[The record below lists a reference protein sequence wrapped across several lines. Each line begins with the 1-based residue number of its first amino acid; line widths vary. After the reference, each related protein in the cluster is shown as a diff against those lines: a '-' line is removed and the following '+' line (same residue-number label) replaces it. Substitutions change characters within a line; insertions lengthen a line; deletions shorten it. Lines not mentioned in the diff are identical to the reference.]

1 MSISTLGTWGWG
13 VRTTLRTGGADG
25 PRLVLHR
32 STASRIAALVLLV
45 LALLLLGVMGLRAFS
60 GPFNQ
65 DSRDSFWMVAIYL
78 AAPMALLAINMLR
91 RRTVLSAR
99 GIEMRRLL
107 WTERR
112 PWPATPSGITLSEH
126 MLNGRVGG
134 NRIERYRLSL
144 VDGMPDELVRLPG
157 CVFTGIGRF
166 NPDVRDQARMAL
178 RDIQEFAVRQGWIV
192 SDPRAV
198 AADPRLVE
206 ARATA
211 SAARV
216 ASRPLAYRAP
226 AWRRIW
232 EYLCDRGLFLVCL
245 GAFLLMLG
253 VTFLVAPGPDTPSA
267 LHAVLLLLGALVAL
281 GWAARRLSPYLRAT
295 VVDGEGI
302 RAGGKRLEWPESR
315 SDLYVAG
322 GQVVLVSYD
331 GYACPLPGTGGL
343 HPDLERREAVAAAQC
358 EEIWCW
364 GLAHGVVSA
373 GGRYVPLRQADAQ
386 REREIFE
393 ARAGMARR
401 R

>member
-1 MSISTLGTWGWG
+1 M
-13 VRTTLRTGGADG
+13 RTTLRTGGADG

-32 STASRIAALVLLV
+32 STASKGSTLVLLI

-107 WTERR
+107 WTEHR
-112 PWPATPSGITLSEH
+112 PWPATPSGLTLSAH

-134 NRIERYRLSL
+134 SRIERYRLAL
-144 VDGMPDELVRLPG
+144 VDGMPGELVRLPG

-166 NPDVRDQARMAL
+166 NRDVSDQARMAL
-178 RDIQEFAVRQGWIV
+178 KDIWECAQRQGWIV
-192 SDPRAV
+192 SDPRTVAV
-198 AADPRLVE
+198 DPRLVE
-206 ARATA
+206 AQAAA
-211 SAARV
+211 SAGSAGA

-245 GAFLLMLG
+245 GVFLIMLG
-253 VTFLVAPGPDTPSA
+253 VTFLVAPGPETPSA
-267 LHAVLLLLGALVAL
+267 FHAVLLLLGALVTL

-295 VVDGEGI
+295 VVDREGI
-302 RAGGKRLEWPESR
+302 RAGGKRLEWPQSR

-358 EEIWCW
+358 EEIWWCW
-364 GLAHGVVSA
+364 GLAHGVV
-373 GGRYVPLRQADAQ
+373 GGGHYVRLRQADAQ
-386 REREIFE
+386 CEREIFE

>member
-1 MSISTLGTWGWG
+1 M
-13 VRTTLRTGGADG
+13 RTTLRKGGADG
-25 PRLVLHR
+25 PRLELHR
-32 STASRIAALVLLV
+32 STASKGSALVLLI

-60 GPFNQ
+60 VPFNQ

-112 PWPATPSGITLSEH
+112 PWPATPSGLTLSAH

-134 NRIERYRLSL
+134 NRIEWYRLAL
-144 VDGMPDELVRLPG
+144 VDGMPGELVRLPG

-166 NPDVRDQARMAL
+166 NRDVSDQARMAL
-178 RDIQEFAVRQGWIV
+178 KDIWEYAQRQGWIV

-198 AADPRLVE
+198 AVDPRLVE
-206 ARATA
+206 AQAAA
-211 SAARV
+211 SAGSAGA

-245 GAFLLMLG
+245 GAFLIMLG
-253 VTFLVAPGPDTPSA
+253 VTFLVAPGPETPSA
-267 LHAVLLLLGALVAL
+267 FHAVLLLLGALVTL

-295 VVDGEGI
+295 VVDREGI
-302 RAGGKRLEWPESR
+302 RAGGKRLEWPQSR

-322 GQVVLVSYD
+322 GQVVMVSYD
-331 GYACPLPGTGGL
+331 CYTCPLSGTGGL

-358 EEIWCW
+358 EEIWRW
-364 GLAHGVVSA
+364 GLAHGVVS
-373 GGRYVPLRQADAQ
+373 GGPYVRLRQADAQ
-386 REREIFE
+386 RGREIFE

>member
-1 MSISTLGTWGWG
+1 M
-13 VRTTLRTGGADG
+13 RTTLRTGGADG

-32 STASRIAALVLLV
+32 STASKGSALVLLI

-60 GPFNQ
+60 VPFNQ

-112 PWPATPSGITLSEH
+112 PWPATPSGLTISVH

-134 NRIERYRLSL
+134 SRIEWYRLAL

-211 SAARV
+211 GSAGA
-216 ASRPLAYRAP
+216 ASGPLTYRAP

-245 GAFLLMLG
+245 GVFLIMLG
-253 VTFLVAPGPDTPSA
+253 VTFLVAPGPETPSA
-267 LHAVLLLLGALVAL
+267 FHAVLLLLGALVTL

-295 VVDGEGI
+295 VVDREGI
-302 RAGGKRLEWPESR
+302 RAGGKRLEWPQSR

-386 REREIFE
+386 CEREIFE

>member
-1 MSISTLGTWGWG
+1 

-32 STASRIAALVLLV
+32 STASKGSTLVLLI

-78 AAPMALLAINMLR
+78 AAPMALLALNMLR

-112 PWPATPSGITLSEH
+112 PWPATPSGLTISVH

-134 NRIERYRLSL
+134 SRIEWYRLAL

-211 SAARV
+211 GSAGA
-216 ASRPLAYRAP
+216 ASGPLTYRAP

-245 GAFLLMLG
+245 GTFLIMLG

-267 LHAVLLLLGALVAL
+267 FHAVLLLLGALVAL

-295 VVDGEGI
+295 VTDGEGI

>member
-1 MSISTLGTWGWG
+1 
-13 VRTTLRTGGADG
+13 
-25 PRLVLHR
+25 
-32 STASRIAALVLLV
+32 
-45 LALLLLGVMGLRAFS
+45 
-60 GPFNQ
+60 
-65 DSRDSFWMVAIYL
+65 
-78 AAPMALLAINMLR
+78 
-91 RRTVLSAR
+91 
-99 GIEMRRLL
+99 
-107 WTERR
+107 
-112 PWPATPSGITLSEH
+112 

-134 NRIERYRLSL
+134 NRIEWYRLAL
-144 VDGMPDELVRLPG
+144 VDGMPGELVRLPG

-166 NPDVRDQARMAL
+166 NRDVSDQARMAL
-178 RDIQEFAVRQGWIV
+178 KDIWEYAQRQGWIV

-198 AADPRLVE
+198 AVDPRLVE
-206 ARATA
+206 AQAAA
-211 SAARV
+211 SAGSAGA

-245 GAFLLMLG
+245 GVFLIMLG
-253 VTFLVAPGPDTPSA
+253 VTFLVAPGPETPSA
-267 LHAVLLLLGALVAL
+267 FHAVLLLLGALVTL

-295 VVDGEGI
+295 VVDREGI
-302 RAGGKRLEWPESR
+302 RAGGKRLEWPQSR

-364 GLAHGVVSA
+364 GLAHGVV
-373 GGRYVPLRQADAQ
+373 GGGHYVRLRQADAQ
-386 REREIFE
+386 CEREIFE

>member
-1 MSISTLGTWGWG
+1 M
-13 VRTTLRTGGADG
+13 RTTLRTGGADG

-112 PWPATPSGITLSEH
+112 PWPATPSGLTLSAH

-134 NRIERYRLSL
+134 NRIEWYRLAL
-144 VDGMPDELVRLPG
+144 VDGMPGELVRLPG

-166 NPDVRDQARMAL
+166 NRDVSDQARMAL
-178 RDIQEFAVRQGWIV
+178 KDIWEYAQRQGWIV

-198 AADPRLVE
+198 AVDPRLVE
-206 ARATA
+206 AQAAA
-211 SAARV
+211 SAGSAGA

-245 GAFLLMLG
+245 GAFLIMLG
-253 VTFLVAPGPDTPSA
+253 VTFLVAPGPETPSA
-267 LHAVLLLLGALVAL
+267 FHAVLLLLGALVTL

-295 VVDGEGI
+295 VVDREGI
-302 RAGGKRLEWPESR
+302 RAGGKRLEWPQSR

-331 GYACPLPGTGGL
+331 CYTCPLPGTGGL

>member
-1 MSISTLGTWGWG
+1 M
-13 VRTTLRTGGADG
+13 RTTLRTGGADG

-32 STASRIAALVLLV
+32 STASKGSALVLLI

-60 GPFNQ
+60 VPFNQ

-107 WTERR
+107 WTEHR
-112 PWPATPSGITLSEH
+112 PWPATPSGLTLSAH

-134 NRIERYRLSL
+134 SRIERYRLAL
-144 VDGMPDELVRLPG
+144 VDGMPDELIRLPG

-178 RDIQEFAVRQGWIV
+178 KDIWEYAQRQGWIV

-198 AADPRLVE
+198 AVDPRLVE
-206 ARATA
+206 AQAAA
-211 SAARV
+211 SAGSAGA

-245 GAFLLMLG
+245 GAFLIMLG
-253 VTFLVAPGPDTPSA
+253 VTFLVAPGPETPSA
-267 LHAVLLLLGALVAL
+267 FHAVLLLLGALVTL

-295 VVDGEGI
+295 VVDREGI
-302 RAGGKRLEWPESR
+302 RAGGKRLEWPQSR

-322 GQVVLVSYD
+322 GQVVMVSYD
-331 GYACPLPGTGGL
+331 CYTCPLPGTGGL

-358 EEIWCW
+358 EEIWRW

-373 GGRYVPLRQADAQ
+373 GHYVRLRQADAQ

>member
-1 MSISTLGTWGWG
+1 M
-13 VRTTLRTGGADG
+13 
-25 PRLVLHR
+25 
-32 STASRIAALVLLV
+32 LLV

-112 PWPATPSGITLSEH
+112 PWPATPSGLTLSAH

-134 NRIERYRLSL
+134 NRIEWYRLAL
-144 VDGMPDELVRLPG
+144 VDGMPGELVRLPG

-166 NPDVRDQARMAL
+166 NRDVSDQARMAL
-178 RDIQEFAVRQGWIV
+178 KDIWEYAQRQGWIV

-198 AADPRLVE
+198 AVDPRLVE
-206 ARATA
+206 AQAAA
-211 SAARV
+211 SAGSAGA

-245 GAFLLMLG
+245 GAFLIMLG
-253 VTFLVAPGPDTPSA
+253 VTFLVAPGPETPSA
-267 LHAVLLLLGALVAL
+267 FHAVLLLLGALVTL

-295 VVDGEGI
+295 VVDREGI
-302 RAGGKRLEWPESR
+302 RAGGKRLEWPQSR

-322 GQVVLVSYD
+322 GQVVMVSYD
-331 GYACPLPGTGGL
+331 CYTCPLSGTGGL

-358 EEIWCW
+358 EEIWRW
-364 GLAHGVVSA
+364 GLAHGVVV
-373 GGRYVPLRQADAQ
+373 GGHYVRLRQADAQ

>member
-1 MSISTLGTWGWG
+1 M
-13 VRTTLRTGGADG
+13 RTTLRTGGADG

-32 STASRIAALVLLV
+32 STASKGSALVLLI

-112 PWPATPSGITLSEH
+112 PWPATPSGLTLSAH

-134 NRIERYRLSL
+134 SRIERYRLAL

-211 SAARV
+211 GSAGA
-216 ASRPLAYRAP
+216 ASGPLTYRAP

-245 GAFLLMLG
+245 GVFLIMLG

-267 LHAVLLLLGALVAL
+267 FHAVLLLLGALVAL

-295 VVDGEGI
+295 VTDGEGI
-302 RAGGKRLEWPESR
+302 RAGGKRLEWPQSR

>member
-1 MSISTLGTWGWG
+1 M
-13 VRTTLRTGGADG
+13 RTTLRTGGADG

-32 STASRIAALVLLV
+32 STASKGSTLVLLI

-112 PWPATPSGITLSEH
+112 PWPATPSGLTLSAH

-134 NRIERYRLSL
+134 NRIERYRLAL
-144 VDGMPDELVRLPG
+144 VDGMPGELVRLPG

-178 RDIQEFAVRQGWIV
+178 KDIWECAQRQGWIV

-198 AADPRLVE
+198 AVDPRLVE
-206 ARATA
+206 AQAAA
-211 SAARV
+211 SAGSAGA

-245 GAFLLMLG
+245 GAFLIMLG
-253 VTFLVAPGPDTPSA
+253 VTFLVAPGPETPSA
-267 LHAVLLLLGALVAL
+267 FHAVLLLLGALVTL

-295 VVDGEGI
+295 VVDREGI
-302 RAGGKRLEWPESR
+302 RAGHIQVGAGLRPFETLP
-315 SDLYVAG
+315 AG

-364 GLAHGVVSA
+364 GLAHGVV
-373 GGRYVPLRQADAQ
+373 GGGHYVRLRQADAQ

>member
-1 MSISTLGTWGWG
+1 M
-13 VRTTLRTGGADG
+13 RTTLRTGGADG

-32 STASRIAALVLLV
+32 STASKGSALVLLI

-60 GPFNQ
+60 VPFNQ

-107 WTERR
+107 WTEHR
-112 PWPATPSGITLSEH
+112 PWPATPSGLTLSAH

-134 NRIERYRLSL
+134 SRIERYRLAL
-144 VDGMPDELVRLPG
+144 VDGMPDELIRLPG

-166 NPDVRDQARMAL
+166 NRDVSDQARMAL
-178 RDIQEFAVRQGWIV
+178 KDIWEYAQRQGWIV

-198 AADPRLVE
+198 AVDPRLVE
-206 ARATA
+206 AQAAA
-211 SAARV
+211 SAGSAGA

-245 GAFLLMLG
+245 GAFLIMLG
-253 VTFLVAPGPDTPSA
+253 VTFLVAPGPETPSA
-267 LHAVLLLLGALVAL
+267 FHAVLLLLGALVTL

-295 VVDGEGI
+295 VVDREGI
-302 RAGGKRLEWPESR
+302 RAGGKRLEWPQSR

-322 GQVVLVSYD
+322 GQVVMVSYD
-331 GYACPLPGTGGL
+331 CYTCPLSGTGGL

-358 EEIWCW
+358 EEIWRW
-364 GLAHGVVSA
+364 GLAHGVVV
-373 GGRYVPLRQADAQ
+373 GGHYVRLRQADAQ

>member
-1 MSISTLGTWGWG
+1 M
-13 VRTTLRTGGADG
+13 RTTLRTGGADG

-32 STASRIAALVLLV
+32 STASKGSALVLLI

-60 GPFNQ
+60 VPFNQ

-112 PWPATPSGITLSEH
+112 PWPATPSGLTLSAH

-134 NRIERYRLSL
+134 NRIERYRLAL
-144 VDGMPDELVRLPG
+144 VDGMPGELVRLPG

-166 NPDVRDQARMAL
+166 NRDVSDQARMAL
-178 RDIQEFAVRQGWIV
+178 KDIWEYAQRQGWIV

-198 AADPRLVE
+198 AVDPRLVE
-206 ARATA
+206 AQAAA
-211 SAARV
+211 SAGSAGA

-245 GAFLLMLG
+245 GAFLIMLG
-253 VTFLVAPGPDTPSA
+253 VTFLVAPGPETPSA
-267 LHAVLLLLGALVAL
+267 FHAVLLLLGALVTL

-295 VVDGEGI
+295 VVDREGI
-302 RAGGKRLEWPESR
+302 RAGGKRLEWPQSR

-322 GQVVLVSYD
+322 GQVVMVSYD
-331 GYACPLPGTGGL
+331 CYTCPLPGTGGL

-358 EEIWCW
+358 EEIWRW
-364 GLAHGVVSA
+364 GLAHGVVS
-373 GGRYVPLRQADAQ
+373 GGPYVRLRQADAQ
-386 REREIFE
+386 RGREIFE

>member
-1 MSISTLGTWGWG
+1 M
-13 VRTTLRTGGADG
+13 RTTLRTGGADG

-107 WTERR
+107 WTEHR
-112 PWPATPSGITLSEH
+112 PWPATPSGLTISVH

-134 NRIERYRLSL
+134 SRIEWYRLAL

-211 SAARV
+211 GSAGA
-216 ASRPLAYRAP
+216 ASGPLTYRAP
-226 AWRRIW
+226 AWRQIW
-232 EYLCDRGLFLVCL
+232 EYLCDAGLFLLCL
-245 GAFLLMLG
+245 GASFTAIAAGFLLD
-253 VTFLVAPGPDTPSA
+253 PDRTGENVFY
-267 LHAVLLLLGALVAL
+267 AVLILAVAL
-281 GWAARRLSPYLRAT
+281 AALGYCAVKLAPFVRRT
-295 VVDGEGI
+295 VVDREGI
-302 RAGGKRLEWPESR
+302 HVGRATHPWPGSR
-315 SDLYVAG
+315 SGLYVAG
-322 GQVVLVSYD
+322 DRVVLVHPD
-331 GYACPLPGTGGL
+331 GYAIPLPGTGGVWGGFV
-343 HPDLERREAVAAAQC
+343 RREMRATAQC

-364 GLAHGVVSA
+364 GVANGVA
-373 GGRYVPLRQADAQ
+373 RDGGAYVPLRWQDGQ
-386 REREIFE
+386 REREIHE
-393 ARAGMARR
+393 RRAGTAPDPR
-401 R
+401 

>member
-1 MSISTLGTWGWG
+1 M
-13 VRTTLRTGGADG
+13 RTTLRTGGADG

-32 STASRIAALVLLV
+32 STASKGSALVLLI

-60 GPFNQ
+60 VPFNQ

-112 PWPATPSGITLSEH
+112 PWPATPSGLTISVH

-134 NRIERYRLSL
+134 SRIERYRLAL

-211 SAARV
+211 GSAGA
-216 ASRPLAYRAP
+216 ASGPLTYRAP

-245 GAFLLMLG
+245 GVFLIMLG

-267 LHAVLLLLGALVAL
+267 FHAVLLLLGALVAL

-295 VVDGEGI
+295 VTDGEGI
-302 RAGGKRLEWPESR
+302 RAGGKRLEWPQSR

>member
-1 MSISTLGTWGWG
+1 
-13 VRTTLRTGGADG
+13 
-25 PRLVLHR
+25 
-32 STASRIAALVLLV
+32 VLLI

-60 GPFNQ
+60 VPFNQ

-112 PWPATPSGITLSEH
+112 PWPATPSGLTISVH

-134 NRIERYRLSL
+134 SRIEWYRLAL

-178 RDIQEFAVRQGWIV
+178 KDIWECAQRQGWIV
-192 SDPRAV
+192 SDPRTVAV
-198 AADPRLVE
+198 DPRLVE

-226 AWRRIW
+226 AWRRSW

-245 GAFLLMLG
+245 GVFLIMLG
-253 VTFLVAPGPDTPSA
+253 VTFLVAPGPETPSA
-267 LHAVLLLLGALVAL
+267 FHAVLLLLGALVTL

-295 VVDGEGI
+295 VVDREGI
-302 RAGGKRLEWPESR
+302 RAGGKRLEWPQSR

-331 GYACPLPGTGGL
+331 CYTCPLPGTGGL

>member
-1 MSISTLGTWGWG
+1 M
-13 VRTTLRTGGADG
+13 RTTLRTGGADG

-32 STASRIAALVLLV
+32 STASKGSALVLLI

-60 GPFNQ
+60 VPFNQ

-112 PWPATPSGITLSEH
+112 PWPATPSGLTLSAH

-134 NRIERYRLSL
+134 NRIERYRLAL
-144 VDGMPDELVRLPG
+144 VDGMPGELVRLPG

-166 NPDVRDQARMAL
+166 NRDVSDQARMAL
-178 RDIQEFAVRQGWIV
+178 KDIWEYAQRQGWIV

-198 AADPRLVE
+198 AVDPRLVE
-206 ARATA
+206 AQAAA
-211 SAARV
+211 SAGSAGA

-245 GAFLLMLG
+245 GAFLIMLG
-253 VTFLVAPGPDTPSA
+253 VTFLVAPGPETPSA
-267 LHAVLLLLGALVAL
+267 FHAVLLLLGALVTL

-295 VVDGEGI
+295 VVDREGI
-302 RAGGKRLEWPESR
+302 RAGGKRLEWPQSR

-331 GYACPLPGTGGL
+331 CYTCPLPGTGGL

-358 EEIWCW
+358 EEIWRW
-364 GLAHGVVSA
+364 GLAHGVV
-373 GGRYVPLRQADAQ
+373 GGGHYVRLRQADAQ
-386 REREIFE
+386 CEREIFE

>member
-1 MSISTLGTWGWG
+1 M
-13 VRTTLRTGGADG
+13 RTTLRTGGADG

-32 STASRIAALVLLV
+32 STASKGSALVLLI

-60 GPFNQ
+60 VPFNQ

-107 WTERR
+107 WTEHR
-112 PWPATPSGITLSEH
+112 PWPATPSGLTLSAH

-134 NRIERYRLSL
+134 SRIERCRLAL
-144 VDGMPDELVRLPG
+144 VDGMPDELIRLPG

-178 RDIQEFAVRQGWIV
+178 KDIWEYAQRQGWIV

-198 AADPRLVE
+198 AVDPRLVE
-206 ARATA
+206 AQAAA
-211 SAARV
+211 SAGSAGA

-245 GAFLLMLG
+245 GAFLIMLG
-253 VTFLVAPGPDTPSA
+253 VTFLVAPGPETPSA
-267 LHAVLLLLGALVAL
+267 FHAVLLLLGALVTL

-295 VVDGEGI
+295 VVDREGI
-302 RAGGKRLEWPESR
+302 RAGGKRLEWPQSR

-322 GQVVLVSYD
+322 GQVVMVSYD
-331 GYACPLPGTGGL
+331 CYTCPLPGTGGL

-358 EEIWCW
+358 EEIWRW
-364 GLAHGVVSA
+364 GLAHGVVS
-373 GGRYVPLRQADAQ
+373 GGPYVRLRQADAQ
-386 REREIFE
+386 RGREIFE

>member
-1 MSISTLGTWGWG
+1 M
-13 VRTTLRTGGADG
+13 RTTLRTGGADG

-32 STASRIAALVLLV
+32 STASKGSALVLLI

-60 GPFNQ
+60 VPFNQ

-112 PWPATPSGITLSEH
+112 PWPATPSGLTLSAH

-134 NRIERYRLSL
+134 SRIERYRLAL

-211 SAARV
+211 GSAGA
-216 ASRPLAYRAP
+216 ASGPLTYRAP

-245 GAFLLMLG
+245 GVFLIMLG

-267 LHAVLLLLGALVAL
+267 FHAVLLLLGALVAL

-295 VVDGEGI
+295 VTDGEGI
-302 RAGGKRLEWPESR
+302 RAGGKRLEWPQSR

>member
-1 MSISTLGTWGWG
+1 M
-13 VRTTLRTGGADG
+13 RTTLRTGGADG

>member
-1 MSISTLGTWGWG
+1 M
-13 VRTTLRTGGADG
+13 RTTLRTGGADG

-32 STASRIAALVLLV
+32 STASKGSTLVLLI

-112 PWPATPSGITLSEH
+112 PWPATPSGLTLSAH

-134 NRIERYRLSL
+134 NRIEWYRLAL
-144 VDGMPDELVRLPG
+144 VDGMPGELVRLPG

-166 NPDVRDQARMAL
+166 NRDVSDQARMAL
-178 RDIQEFAVRQGWIV
+178 KDIWEYAQRQGWIV

-198 AADPRLVE
+198 AVDPRLVE
-206 ARATA
+206 AQAAA
-211 SAARV
+211 SAGSAGA

-245 GAFLLMLG
+245 GVFLIMLG
-253 VTFLVAPGPDTPSA
+253 VTFLVAPGPETPSA
-267 LHAVLLLLGALVAL
+267 FHAVLLLLGALVTL

-295 VVDGEGI
+295 VVDREGI
-302 RAGGKRLEWPESR
+302 RAGGKRLEWPQSR

-364 GLAHGVVSA
+364 GLAHGVV
-373 GGRYVPLRQADAQ
+373 GGGHYVRLRQADAQ
-386 REREIFE
+386 CEREIFE

>member
-1 MSISTLGTWGWG
+1 M
-13 VRTTLRTGGADG
+13 RTTLRTGGADG

-32 STASRIAALVLLV
+32 STASKGSTLVLLI

-112 PWPATPSGITLSEH
+112 PWPATPSGLTLSAH

-134 NRIERYRLSL
+134 NRIEWYRLAL
-144 VDGMPDELVRLPG
+144 VDGMPGELVRLPG

-166 NPDVRDQARMAL
+166 NRDVSDQARMAL
-178 RDIQEFAVRQGWIV
+178 KDIWEYAQRQGWIV

-198 AADPRLVE
+198 AVDPRLVE
-206 ARATA
+206 AQAA
-211 SAARV
+211 AFAGSAGA

-245 GAFLLMLG
+245 GAFLIMLG
-253 VTFLVAPGPDTPSA
+253 VTFLVAPGPETPSA
-267 LHAVLLLLGALVAL
+267 FHAVLLLLGALVTL

-295 VVDGEGI
+295 VVDREGI
-302 RAGGKRLEWPESR
+302 RAGGKRLEWPQSR

-322 GQVVLVSYD
+322 GQVVMVSYD
-331 GYACPLPGTGGL
+331 CYTCPLSGTGGL

-358 EEIWCW
+358 EEIWRW
-364 GLAHGVVSA
+364 GLAHGVVV
-373 GGRYVPLRQADAQ
+373 GGHYVRLRQADAQ

>member
-1 MSISTLGTWGWG
+1 M
-13 VRTTLRTGGADG
+13 RTTLRTGGADG
-25 PRLVLHR
+25 PRLELHR
-32 STASRIAALVLLV
+32 STGSRIAALVLLV

-112 PWPATPSGITLSEH
+112 PWPATPSGLTLSAH

-134 NRIERYRLSL
+134 NRIEWYRLAL
-144 VDGMPDELVRLPG
+144 VDGMPDELIRLPG

-178 RDIQEFAVRQGWIV
+178 KDIWEYAQRQGWIV

-198 AADPRLVE
+198 AVDPRLVE
-206 ARATA
+206 AQAAA
-211 SAARV
+211 SAGSAGA

-245 GAFLLMLG
+245 GAFLIMLG
-253 VTFLVAPGPDTPSA
+253 VTFLVAPGPETPSA
-267 LHAVLLLLGALVAL
+267 FHAVLLLLGALVTL

-295 VVDGEGI
+295 VVDREGI
-302 RAGGKRLEWPESR
+302 RAGGKRLEWPQSR

-322 GQVVLVSYD
+322 GQVVMVSYD
-331 GYACPLPGTGGL
+331 CYTCPLSGTGGL

-358 EEIWCW
+358 EEIWRW
-364 GLAHGVVSA
+364 GLAHGVV
-373 GGRYVPLRQADAQ
+373 GGGHYVRLRQADAQ
-386 REREIFE
+386 CEREIFE

>member
-1 MSISTLGTWGWG
+1 M
-13 VRTTLRTGGADG
+13 RTTLRTGGADG

-32 STASRIAALVLLV
+32 STASKGSTLVLLI

-112 PWPATPSGITLSEH
+112 PWPATPSGLTLSAH

-134 NRIERYRLSL
+134 NRIERYRLAL
-144 VDGMPDELVRLPG
+144 VDGMPGELVRLPG

-166 NPDVRDQARMAL
+166 NRDVSDQARMAL
-178 RDIQEFAVRQGWIV
+178 KDIWEYAQRQGWIV

-198 AADPRLVE
+198 AVDPRLVE
-206 ARATA
+206 AQAAA
-211 SAARV
+211 SAGSAGA

-245 GAFLLMLG
+245 GVFLIMLG
-253 VTFLVAPGPDTPSA
+253 VTFLVAPGPETPSA
-267 LHAVLLLLGALVAL
+267 FHAVLLLLGALVTL

-295 VVDGEGI
+295 VVDREGI
-302 RAGGKRLEWPESR
+302 RAGGKRLEWPQSR

-331 GYACPLPGTGGL
+331 CYTCPLPGTGGL

-358 EEIWCW
+358 EEIWRW
-364 GLAHGVVSA
+364 GLAHGVVS
-373 GGRYVPLRQADAQ
+373 GGPYVRLRQADAQ
-386 REREIFE
+386 RGREIFE

>member
-1 MSISTLGTWGWG
+1 MSISTLVTWGWG

-32 STASRIAALVLLV
+32 STASKGSALVLLI

-60 GPFNQ
+60 VPFNQ

-112 PWPATPSGITLSEH
+112 PWPATPSGLTLSAH

-134 NRIERYRLSL
+134 NRIERYRLAL
-144 VDGMPDELVRLPG
+144 VDGMPGELVRLPG

-166 NPDVRDQARMAL
+166 NRDVSDQARMAL

-211 SAARV
+211 GSAGA
-216 ASRPLAYRAP
+216 ASGPLTYRAP
-226 AWRRIW
+226 AWRRSW

-245 GAFLLMLG
+245 GVFLIMLG
-253 VTFLVAPGPDTPSA
+253 VTFLVAPGPETPSA
-267 LHAVLLLLGALVAL
+267 FHAVLLLLGALVTL

-295 VVDGEGI
+295 VVDREGI
-302 RAGGKRLEWPESR
+302 RAGGKRLEWPQSR

-322 GQVVLVSYD
+322 GQVVMVSYD
-331 GYACPLPGTGGL
+331 CYTCPLPGTGGL

-358 EEIWCW
+358 EEIWRW
-364 GLAHGVVSA
+364 GLAHGVV
-373 GGRYVPLRQADAQ
+373 GGGHYVRLRQADAQ
-386 REREIFE
+386 CEREIFE

>member
-1 MSISTLGTWGWG
+1 M
-13 VRTTLRTGGADG
+13 RTTLRTGGADG
-25 PRLVLHR
+25 PRLELHR
-32 STASRIAALVLLV
+32 STASKGSALVLLI

-60 GPFNQ
+60 VPFNQ

-107 WTERR
+107 WTEHR
-112 PWPATPSGITLSEH
+112 PWPATPSGLTLSAH

-134 NRIERYRLSL
+134 SRIERYRLAL
-144 VDGMPDELVRLPG
+144 VDGMPDELIRLPG

-178 RDIQEFAVRQGWIV
+178 KDIWEYAQRQGWIV

-198 AADPRLVE
+198 AVDPRLVE
-206 ARATA
+206 AQAAA
-211 SAARV
+211 SAGSAGA

-245 GAFLLMLG
+245 GAFLIMLG
-253 VTFLVAPGPDTPSA
+253 VTFLVAPGPETPSA
-267 LHAVLLLLGALVAL
+267 FHAVLLLLGALVTL

-295 VVDGEGI
+295 VVDREGI
-302 RAGGKRLEWPESR
+302 RAGGKRLEWPQSR

-322 GQVVLVSYD
+322 GQVVMVSYD
-331 GYACPLPGTGGL
+331 CYTCPLPGTGGL

-358 EEIWCW
+358 EEIWRW
-364 GLAHGVVSA
+364 GLAHGVVV
-373 GGRYVPLRQADAQ
+373 GGHYVRLRQADAQ

>member
-1 MSISTLGTWGWG
+1 M
-13 VRTTLRTGGADG
+13 RTTLRTGGADG

-32 STASRIAALVLLV
+32 STASKGSALVLLI

-60 GPFNQ
+60 VPFNQ

-112 PWPATPSGITLSEH
+112 PWPATPSGLTISVH

-134 NRIERYRLSL
+134 SRIERYRLAL

-211 SAARV
+211 GSAGA
-216 ASRPLAYRAP
+216 ASGPLTYRAP

-245 GAFLLMLG
+245 GVFLIMLG

-267 LHAVLLLLGALVAL
+267 FHAVLLLLGALVTL

-295 VVDGEGI
+295 VTDGEGI
-302 RAGGKRLEWPESR
+302 RAGGKRLEWPQSR

>member
-1 MSISTLGTWGWG
+1 M
-13 VRTTLRTGGADG
+13 RTTLRTGGADG

-32 STASRIAALVLLV
+32 STASKGSALVLLI

-112 PWPATPSGITLSEH
+112 PWPATPSGLTLSAH

-134 NRIERYRLSL
+134 SRIEWYRLAL
-144 VDGMPDELVRLPG
+144 VDGMPGELVRLPG

-166 NPDVRDQARMAL
+166 NRDVSDQARMAL
-178 RDIQEFAVRQGWIV
+178 KDIWEYAQRQGWIV

-198 AADPRLVE
+198 AVDPRLVE
-206 ARATA
+206 AQAAA
-211 SAARV
+211 SAGSAGA

-245 GAFLLMLG
+245 GAFLIMLG
-253 VTFLVAPGPDTPSA
+253 VTFLVAPGPETPSA
-267 LHAVLLLLGALVAL
+267 FHAVLLLLGALVTL

-295 VVDGEGI
+295 VVDREGI
-302 RAGGKRLEWPESR
+302 RAGGKRLEWPQSR

-322 GQVVLVSYD
+322 GQVVMVSYD
-331 GYACPLPGTGGL
+331 CYTCPLSGTGGL

-358 EEIWCW
+358 EEIWRW
-364 GLAHGVVSA
+364 GLAHGVVV
-373 GGRYVPLRQADAQ
+373 GGHYVRLRQADAQ

>member
-1 MSISTLGTWGWG
+1 M
-13 VRTTLRTGGADG
+13 RTTLRTGGADG

-32 STASRIAALVLLV
+32 STASKGSALVLLI

-60 GPFNQ
+60 VPFNQ

-107 WTERR
+107 WTEHR
-112 PWPATPSGITLSEH
+112 PWPATPSGLTLSAH

-134 NRIERYRLSL
+134 SRIERYRLAL
-144 VDGMPDELVRLPG
+144 VDGMPDELIRLPG

-178 RDIQEFAVRQGWIV
+178 KDIWEYAQRQGWIV

-198 AADPRLVE
+198 AVDPRLVE
-206 ARATA
+206 AQAAA
-211 SAARV
+211 SAGSAGA

-245 GAFLLMLG
+245 GAFLIMLG
-253 VTFLVAPGPDTPSA
+253 VTFLVAPGPETPSA
-267 LHAVLLLLGALVAL
+267 FHAVLLLLGALVTL

-295 VVDGEGI
+295 VVDREGI
-302 RAGGKRLEWPESR
+302 RAGGKRLEWPQSR

-322 GQVVLVSYD
+322 GQVVMVSYD
-331 GYACPLPGTGGL
+331 CYTCPLPGTGGL

-358 EEIWCW
+358 EEIWRW
-364 GLAHGVVSA
+364 GLAHGVVS
-373 GGRYVPLRQADAQ
+373 GGPYVRLRQADAQ
-386 REREIFE
+386 RGREIFE

>member
-1 MSISTLGTWGWG
+1 M
-13 VRTTLRTGGADG
+13 RTTLRTGGADG

-32 STASRIAALVLLV
+32 STASKGSTLVLLI

-112 PWPATPSGITLSEH
+112 PWPATPSGLTLSAH

-134 NRIERYRLSL
+134 NRIEWYRLAL
-144 VDGMPDELVRLPG
+144 VDGMPGELVRLPG

-178 RDIQEFAVRQGWIV
+178 KDIWEYAQRQGWIV

-198 AADPRLVE
+198 AVDPRLVE
-206 ARATA
+206 AQAAA
-211 SAARV
+211 SAGSAGA

-245 GAFLLMLG
+245 GVFLIMLG

-267 LHAVLLLLGALVAL
+267 FHAVLLLLGALVAL

-295 VVDGEGI
+295 VTDGEGI
-302 RAGGKRLEWPESR
+302 RAGGKRLEWPQSR

-322 GQVVLVSYD
+322 GQVVMVSYD
-331 GYACPLPGTGGL
+331 CYTCPLPGTGGL

-358 EEIWCW
+358 EEIWRW
-364 GLAHGVVSA
+364 GLAHGVVV
-373 GGRYVPLRQADAQ
+373 GGHYVRLRQADAQ

>member
-1 MSISTLGTWGWG
+1 M
-13 VRTTLRTGGADG
+13 RATLRTGGADG

-32 STASRIAALVLLV
+32 STASKGSTLVLLI

-112 PWPATPSGITLSEH
+112 PWPATPSGLTLSAH

-134 NRIERYRLSL
+134 SRIEWYRLAL
-144 VDGMPDELVRLPG
+144 VDGMPGELVRLPG

-166 NPDVRDQARMAL
+166 NRDVSDQARMAL
-178 RDIQEFAVRQGWIV
+178 KDIWEYAQRQGWIV

-198 AADPRLVE
+198 AVDPRLVE
-206 ARATA
+206 AQAAA
-211 SAARV
+211 SAGSAGA

-245 GAFLLMLG
+245 GAFLIMLG
-253 VTFLVAPGPDTPSA
+253 VTFLVAPGPETPSA
-267 LHAVLLLLGALVAL
+267 FHAVLLLLGALVTL

-295 VVDGEGI
+295 VVDREGI
-302 RAGGKRLEWPESR
+302 RAGGKRLEWPQSR

>member
-1 MSISTLGTWGWG
+1 M
-13 VRTTLRTGGADG
+13 RTTLRTGGADG

-32 STASRIAALVLLV
+32 STASKGSALVLLI

-60 GPFNQ
+60 VPFNQ

-112 PWPATPSGITLSEH
+112 PWPATPSGLTLSAH

-134 NRIERYRLSL
+134 NRIEWYRLAL
-144 VDGMPDELVRLPG
+144 VDGMPGELVRLPG

-166 NPDVRDQARMAL
+166 NRDVSDQARMAL
-178 RDIQEFAVRQGWIV
+178 KDIWEYAQRQGWIV

-198 AADPRLVE
+198 AVDPRLVE
-206 ARATA
+206 AQAAA
-211 SAARV
+211 SAGSAGA

-245 GAFLLMLG
+245 GAFLIMLG
-253 VTFLVAPGPDTPSA
+253 VTFLVAPGPETPSA
-267 LHAVLLLLGALVAL
+267 FHAVLLLLGALVTL

-295 VVDGEGI
+295 VVDREGI
-302 RAGGKRLEWPESR
+302 RAGGKRLEWPQSR

-322 GQVVLVSYD
+322 GQVVMVSYD
-331 GYACPLPGTGGL
+331 CYTGPLPGTGGL

-358 EEIWCW
+358 EEIWRW
-364 GLAHGVVSA
+364 GLAHGVVV
-373 GGRYVPLRQADAQ
+373 GGHYVRLRQADAQ